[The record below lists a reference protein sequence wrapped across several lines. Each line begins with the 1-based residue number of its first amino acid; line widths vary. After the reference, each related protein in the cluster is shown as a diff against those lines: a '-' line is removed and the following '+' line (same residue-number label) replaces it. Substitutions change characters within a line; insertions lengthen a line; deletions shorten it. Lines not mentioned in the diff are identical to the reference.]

1 MIDLHCHILP
11 GLDDGAQ
18 SIQDSIDMARQAV
31 QEGITAIVA
40 SPHHRNRQYF
50 NPKPVIEQKVVQL
63 NDILKQENIPLE
75 IIVGQ
80 ENRIVGEL
88 AEDLIE
94 TNDIATIN
102 YKNYLLIEFPTNHVP
117 NYSEQLF
124 YQLQMQGITP
134 VIVHPERNTAIVEDP
149 NKLFSL
155 IEKGAISQVTA
166 ASIAGAFGKKI
177 QKFSLQLLEANL
189 THVIASDAH
198 NVSNRSFKMREAFSV
213 IEKEFGNDM
222 VYMLQEN
229 AALIAEGNMIY
240 REHPEKIKRKK
251 FLGIF

>member
-11 GLDDGAQ
+11 GLDDGAKT
-18 SIQDSIDMARQAV
+18 IQDSLEMARQAV
-31 QEGITAIVA
+31 REGITAIVA
-40 SPHHRNRQYF
+40 SPHHRNHHYINR
-50 NPKPVIEQKVVQL
+50 KSIIEQKVAEL
-63 NDILKQENIPLE
+63 NHVLQQENIPLE
-75 IIVGQ
+75 ILVGQ

-88 AEDLIE
+88 AEDLG
-94 TNDIATIN
+94 TTDDIATVN
-102 YKNYLLIEFPTNHVP
+102 HKNYLLIEFPTNHVP

-124 YQLQMQGITP
+124 YQLQMLGLTP
-134 VIVHPERNTAIVEDP
+134 VIVHPERNTAITEDP
-149 NKLFSL
+149 DKLYQL

-177 QKFSLQLLEANL
+177 QKFSLQLLESNL
-189 THVIASDAH
+189 SHVIASDAH
-198 NVSNRSFKMREAFSV
+198 NVTNRSFKMREAFSV